1 MIAPATGISSSV
13 FEGSQVPDNSREI
26 GLVQLD
32 IRNMRQMILLA
43 TLLFL
48 PSQAMAVSK
57 ELETACASDYASY
70 CSPYKVTTPPSA
82 SLTACMR
89 SHRHQLL
96 ERCIRALGNSGLVSR
111 HDIEEYKRERGI
123 R

>member
-1 MIAPATGISSSV
+1 
-13 FEGSQVPDNSREI
+13 
-26 GLVQLD
+26 
-32 IRNMRQMILLA
+32 MRKMILLTA
-43 TLLFL
+43 LLFL
-48 PSQAMAVSK
+48 PNDAMAVSK
-57 ELETACASDYASY
+57 KLETACSSDYAAY

-96 ERCIRALGNSGLVSR
+96 DKCIRALGNSGLVTR
-111 HDIEEYKRERGI
+111 RDIEEYKRERGI

>member
-1 MIAPATGISSSV
+1 
-13 FEGSQVPDNSREI
+13 
-26 GLVQLD
+26 
-32 IRNMRQMILLA
+32 MRKMILLTA
-43 TLLFL
+43 LLFL
-48 PSQAMAVSK
+48 PNDAMAVSK
-57 ELETACASDYASY
+57 KLETACASDYAAY

-96 ERCIRALGNSGLVSR
+96 DKCIRALGNSGLVTR
-111 HDIEEYKRERGI
+111 RDIEEYKSERGI